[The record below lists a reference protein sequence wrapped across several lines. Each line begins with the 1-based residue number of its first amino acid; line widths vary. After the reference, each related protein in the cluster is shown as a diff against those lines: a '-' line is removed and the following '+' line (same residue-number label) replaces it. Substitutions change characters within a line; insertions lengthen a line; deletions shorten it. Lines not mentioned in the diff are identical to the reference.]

1 MKNSLGIVEEQHALL
16 RSVAGS
22 SVEAAVNISQQW
34 EKFEIML
41 DSHQMMIKE
50 QVCL

>member
-1 MKNSLGIVEEQHALL
+1 MKSSLGVVEEQHALL

-22 SVEAAVNISQQW
+22 AVEAASNVSQQW

-41 DSHQMMIKE
+41 DSHQIMIKE
-50 QVCL
+50 QVY